1 METVSNQII
10 IDASPTRVWGAAA
23 DLAGVHKY
31 WGMVKASRLSSEK
44 ATGLR
49 ASRICEMLDGSSME
63 ETIIQWDQGDSYA
76 LDTHTIGTNDGPFKT
91 AIGRFA
97 FHPEG
102 SGTRFALDLDF
113 ELKSGREA
121 ELSDRSA
128 ELDMA
133 CISFVSGLKTHV
145 ETGHALTLEQKQA
158 AMAAMM
164 SQ

>member
-1 METVSNQII
+1 MW
-10 IDASPTRVWGAAA
+10 DAAA

-31 WGMVKASRLSSEK
+31 WGMVKASHLSSEK
-44 ATGLR
+44 ATGLG

-63 ETIIQWDQGDSYA
+63 ETIIQWDQGKSYA
-76 LDTHTIGTNDGPFKT
+76 LDTHPIGTNEGPFKT
-91 AIGRFA
+91 TIGRFA

-102 SGTRFALDLDF
+102 SGTRFVLDLDF
-113 ELKSGREA
+113 EMKPGREQ
-121 ELSDRSA
+121 ELPARSA

-133 CISFVSGLKTHV
+133 CKSFGNGLKTHV